1 MDPISRIALGIPPQP
16 QKRQAPV
23 GNAPQQVVTPPNP
36 NLLKES
42 K

>member
-1 MDPISRIALGIPPQP
+1 MNPLARIALGILPTP

-23 GNAPQQVVTPPNP
+23 GNAPKQVVPPPNP
-36 NLLKES
+36 NLLKDS